1 MRALPF
7 YAQFF
12 GHCALIFKAIE
23 LKFTAYPFQRRGL
36 AVVKKKLFFFILK
49 SVLNSQK
56 KRYLLII
63 FRRFLKNHNFNA
75 LNLLFKNVITTE
87 RLKWCGMED
96 RTGVVWKTVLVWY
109 GRPYCRCGSLLLE
122 DKKLRVNLSVFTV
135 HLAETLWA
143 QLYPFYKITLAD
155 IVILWLLKL
164 GITMLIHNKDDI

>member
-23 LKFTAYPFQRRGL
+23 LTFAAYPFHRRGL
-36 AVVKKKLFFFILK
+36 ALVKIFFSFSKVLINKIKKLK

-109 GRPYCRCGSLLLE
+109 G
-122 DKKLRVNLSVFTV
+122 
-135 HLAETLWA
+135 
-143 QLYPFYKITLAD
+143 
-155 IVILWLLKL
+155 
-164 GITMLIHNKDDI
+164 